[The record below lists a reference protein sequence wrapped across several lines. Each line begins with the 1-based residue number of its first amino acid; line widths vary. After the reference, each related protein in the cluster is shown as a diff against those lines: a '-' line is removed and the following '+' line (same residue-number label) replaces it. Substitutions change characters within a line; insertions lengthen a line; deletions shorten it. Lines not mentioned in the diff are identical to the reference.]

1 VNPVADAVSR
11 PLRDG
16 LLRTVRLVGEPEAM
30 AWVARTLSGSGL
42 LVERHDEKDVHD
54 PRFFQ
59 QWPVVWVTR
68 PDAFGRGYALA
79 RPPLLD
85 VAKTPPPCLV
95 VVPPGVEITDQ
106 LVRRIP
112 LESFEIVRERD
123 EGPLLATRLERLLLL
138 HRRRSQS
145 EENAFRER
153 LRVESKRNEIL
164 ASIALAA
171 RDSLNLEE
179 VLGAAAELLGTRFAA
194 NSVEIWFLNDDA
206 TSCTV
211 FMDWREGDSG
221 ASLVGFERPL
231 PDSEPFRALVT
242 STDPYVVADRRA
254 LAGPDPLAADA
265 LEALGAESFLGIPI
279 HREGEAIGV
288 LGMSWAEPRAFPQ
301 DELVFFGRVADQLA
315 LAIRAA
321 RLYGNLQSQV
331 EALAL
336 EQRRRELAD
345 RDRSRLTA
353 MLVHDMKNPLS
364 ALSAAL
370 ELTRDKERRSGDERL
385 AKLLDGSLASARGLQ
400 GLIEDALLVYRS
412 EDAPETER
420 RPASVAEALALPLE
434 EARWMAVPRHVSV
447 VVDVPS
453 GLASVRLDTKMFRR
467 AAANLFGNAVK
478 FSPKGGVVRIT
489 ARVVDEDGRPF
500 LRLEVADE
508 GPGFPPA
515 EKSRI
520 ATPYLRFQGSETVP
534 GTGLGL
540 TVVQK
545 VLQAH
550 RGRLDVANNDG
561 PGSTFTLWIPA

>member
-1 VNPVADAVSR
+1 MNPVADAVAR

-16 LLRTVRLVGEPEAM
+16 VLRTVRLVGEPEAM
-30 AWVARTLSGSGL
+30 AWVSRTLADSGL
-42 LVERHDEKDVHD
+42 LVERFDERDVSD

-59 QWPVVWVTR
+59 HWPLVWVTR
-68 PDAFGRGYALA
+68 PEAFGRGAVPV
-79 RPPLLD
+79 RPALLD
-85 VAKTPPPCLV
+85 VAKAPPPCLV
-95 VVPPGVEITDQ
+95 VVPPGVEITDP

-112 LESFEIVRERD
+112 LESFELVRERD
-123 EGPLLATRLERLLLL
+123 EGPLLAMRLERLLLL
-138 HRRRSQS
+138 HRRRSAS
-145 EENAFRER
+145 EENAFKER
-153 LRVESKRNEIL
+153 LRVEARRNEIL
-164 ASIALAA
+164 ASIALEA
-171 RDSLNLEE
+171 RDSMDLEQ
-179 VLGAAAELLGTRFAA
+179 VLGSAAELLGTRFAPI
-194 NSVEIWFLNDDA
+194 SVEIWFLNDDEE
-206 TSCTV
+206 SCTV
-211 FMDWREGDSG
+211 FMDWRPGDTG

-231 PDSEPFRALVT
+231 PESAPFRALVT
-242 STDPYVVADRRA
+242 STDPYVVSDRGP
-254 LAGPDPLAADA
+254 LAEADPLAAAA
-265 LEALGAESFLGIPI
+265 LEALGAQSFLGIPI

-321 RLYGNLQSQV
+321 RLYGNLQSQL

-353 MLVHDMKNPLS
+353 MLVHDMKNPLT
-364 ALSAAL
+364 AISAAL
-370 ELTRDKERRSGDERL
+370 ELTRDKEKRGGDERL

-400 GLIEDALLVYRS
+400 GLIEDALLVYRPG
-412 EDAPETER
+412 DAPETER

-434 EARWMAVPRHVSV
+434 EARWMAVPRKVSV
-447 VVDVPS
+447 VVDVPRS
-453 GLASVRLDTKMFRR
+453 LAHVRLDTKMFRR
-467 AAANLFGNAVK
+467 AAANLLGNAVK
-478 FSPKGGVVRIT
+478 FSPQGGTVRVT
-489 ARVVDEDGRPF
+489 ARVVDEDGRAL
-500 LRLEVADE
+500 LRLDVADE

-515 EKSRI
+515 ERSRI

-540 TVVQK
+540 TVVQR

-561 PGSTFTLWIPA
+561 PGATFTLWIPA